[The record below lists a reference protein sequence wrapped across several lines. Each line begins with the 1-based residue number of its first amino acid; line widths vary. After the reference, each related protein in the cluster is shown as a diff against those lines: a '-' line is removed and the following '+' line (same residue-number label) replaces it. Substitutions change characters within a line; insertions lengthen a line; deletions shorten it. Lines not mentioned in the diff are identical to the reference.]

1 MAKLEPEVLK
11 INDWAK
17 PYGSAEVRI
26 YVNNSLSIKLRF
38 EKQEEDTPRL
48 TNLDI
53 SAIGNSKINTTV
65 MQKLNLGK
73 LIDIS
78 LEKLNEVG
86 LNSEYLDYAIE
97 FISDGKNWVNTGNK
111 PLPDL
116 NYACTAF
123 VYHYLKTSGTKK
135 IIQKLAELSNVE
147 SIDTI
152 KKRVQETKNRDFIS
166 IKKTKSTN
174 RTYLSQESF
183 KIMTKSMRM
192 PKEKK

>member
-11 INDWAK
+11 ISGWDE
-17 PYGSAEVRI
+17 PYGSAEVRV
-26 YVNNSLSIKLRF
+26 YVNNSFSVEFHF
-38 EKQEEDTPRL
+38 EKQLEDITRL
-48 TNLDI
+48 TKLDI
-53 SAIGNSKINTTV
+53 SAIGNSKINTTLI
-65 MQKLNLGK
+65 QKLNLGK
-73 LIDIS
+73 LIDVS
-78 LEKLNEVG
+78 LEKLKEVG
-86 LNSEYLDYAIE
+86 LNSEYLDYAID
-97 FISDGKNWVNTGNK
+97 FISNGKNWVNTGNK

-123 VYHYLKTSGTKK
+123 VYYYLKTSGTKK
-135 IIQKLAELSNVE
+135 ILQKLAELSNVE

-183 KIMTKSMRM
+183 KIMTKNMRI